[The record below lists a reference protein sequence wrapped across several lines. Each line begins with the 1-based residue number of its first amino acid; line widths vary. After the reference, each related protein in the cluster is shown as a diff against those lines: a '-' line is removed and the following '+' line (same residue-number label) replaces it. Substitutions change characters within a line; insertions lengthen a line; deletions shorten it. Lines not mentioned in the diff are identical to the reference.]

1 MKWREVY
8 NVKRER
14 ERKRWKKKNI
24 VGVFFF
30 FFCRDSLFFRD
41 VFHCGV
47 SGVCFLLGLELPEW
61 PFLLWVLH
69 LCRAWTLV
77 TSEGSIFHS
86 LALLKVCFK
95 RFTLDGPK
103 EKKIHVPFLTLVG
116 LLNSQ

>member
-1 MKWREVY
+1 ME
-8 NVKRER
+8 
-14 ERKRWKKKNI
+14 KKKNI

-61 PFLLWVLH
+61 PFLLWVSH

-103 EKKIHVPFLTLVG
+103 EKKIHVPYLTLVG